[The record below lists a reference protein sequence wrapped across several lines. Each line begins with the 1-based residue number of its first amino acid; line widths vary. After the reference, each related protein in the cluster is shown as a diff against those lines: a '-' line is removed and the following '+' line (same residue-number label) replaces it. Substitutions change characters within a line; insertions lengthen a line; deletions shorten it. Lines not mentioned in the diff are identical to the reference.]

1 VGRGTERRK
10 ENMNRYW
17 GLNRTEALRTSRK
30 NGNQQPWEVG
40 GRDSLECTGDL
51 GGERLSEL
59 KGRDL
64 R

>member
-1 VGRGTERRK
+1 
-10 ENMNRYW
+10 M
-17 GLNRTEALRTSRK
+17 
-30 NGNQQPWEVG
+30 NGNMQPGEGGVG
-40 GRDSLECTGDL
+40 KWGNPLESTKDL